1 MLSEFMKEEEL
12 LKKLRAAFKM
22 EASERLA
29 SISSSLLNLEKSFEL
44 GEENKE
50 TLDVIF
56 REAHSLKGAARAVNY
71 SDIETICQALEDVFS
86 SIKRK
91 EISFSSEMFDV
102 FHSCL
107 ELIETLLSQSEKN
120 HASEINE
127 MYKVLEHIRLGID
140 TPTNNKSSPKK
151 EKKENYQSSKPSK
164 KNETMDL
171 PHQTSCKKETEQ
183 TQNNQ
188 HTDKTSQKEPLIK
201 PKTQS
206 VKLKPASESISKP
219 ESKIDPNPLQSQ
231 QEQSENKTKLI
242 ATSEK
247 QPDQSDEKTSEVQ
260 TELKSSQSS
269 DDASSKSQ
277 TKNTSTKPAPE
288 KEKQPAKK
296 IDQFGSEESV
306 RISTQKLDSL
316 LLKVEE
322 LVSLKLASGQHLKN
336 LKETMLSFDTWK
348 KRWAH
353 CESTFRWIRRKTRT
367 DQDLSVQRDIEH
379 LKKIEGFLEW
389 NQKHVCS
396 LEQRIKQM
404 IDVSEKDQ
412 RSLSIM
418 IDDVLD
424 DMKKVTMLPFSS
436 LSQIFPKMIRDLCRQ
451 QSKTVDFTVTGN
463 SVEIDRRILDEL
475 KDPLVHLL
483 RNAVDHGIETTDE
496 RKKLQKTERASL
508 ILSISHTLGNKVE
521 ILVEDDGKGIDL
533 DRVRREAIKRGMI
546 SEKDADRLTEKEN
559 LSLIFRSELSTS
571 PIITQIS
578 GRGLGLAIVQERIQ
592 KLGGTLTVESEFGK
606 STTFRMLLPITL
618 ATSRGILVLLNDKL
632 FVVPVTYVKRVLRIE
647 TESVKT
653 VENKATI
660 TLEGEVLSFV
670 SLTDLLEMPGSQ
682 SIEKK
687 THLTVVVLEVSGK
700 HIACQVDEVL
710 GEQEVL
716 VKSLGKQL
724 SRVRNIAG
732 ATILGSGKV
741 VPMLNVHDLIKSS
754 GKITLTQPIVAED
767 DDIKIT
773 QGKSILVAEDS
784 ITSRMLIQN
793 ILESADYEVT
803 TAVDGLD
810 AYTTF
815 KSGDF
820 DLVVSDVEMPKMTG
834 FELTQ
839 KIREDKQHSETPVV
853 LVTSL
858 QSAEDRK
865 RGIDAG
871 ANAYIVKSSFDQSN
885 LLEVIARLI

>member
-1 MLSEFMKEEEL
+1 MKEEEL
-12 LKKLRAAFKM
+12 LKKLRTAFKM

-29 SISSSLLNLEKSFEL
+29 SISTSLLKLEKSFEM
-44 GEENKE
+44 GEDNKE
-50 TLDVIF
+50 TLDIIF

-86 SIKRK
+86 SLKRK
-91 EISFSSEMFDV
+91 DISFSPEMFDL
-102 FHSCL
+102 FHACL
-107 ELIETLLSQSEKN
+107 ELIETLLNQSEKN
-120 HASEINE
+120 HSIEINE
-127 MYKVLEHIRLGID
+127 MYKVLENIRLGID
-140 TPTNNKSSPKK
+140 TPVNIHSNKK
-151 EKKENYQSSKPSK
+151 
-164 KNETMDL
+164 D
-171 PHQTSCKKETEQ
+171 
-183 TQNNQ
+183 
-188 HTDKTSQKEPLIK
+188 TDNT
-201 PKTQS
+201 
-206 VKLKPASESISKP
+206 
-219 ESKIDPNPLQSQ
+219 D
-231 QEQSENKTKLI
+231 
-242 ATSEK
+242 
-247 QPDQSDEKTSEVQ
+247 
-260 TELKSSQSS
+260 SSQSTIQPKPEKKNQTITPSQKSSCKNNEHTQHPPKSEQTEQNERLSKPDAQNLNEKSALETVSKQEPDAQSGPKPLQNQQERS
-269 DDASSKSQ
+269 DKSTLPDNKVDPSIPKVTDTQTAKKSKQ
-277 TKNTSTKPAPE
+277 TSTTTPRPMPD
-288 KEKQPAKK
+288 KENQPAKK
-296 IDQFGSEESV
+296 SDQNETEESI
-306 RISTQKLDSL
+306 RISTNKLDSL

-336 LKETMLSFDTWK
+336 LKETMLSFDSWK

-353 CESTFRWIRRKTRT
+353 NESTFRWIHRKART
-367 DQDLSVQRDIEH
+367 DQTLNEQRDLEH
-379 LKKIEGFLEW
+379 LKKLESFLEW
-389 NQKHVCS
+389 NHKHVCS

-451 QSKTVDFTVTGN
+451 QSKTVDFTVIGN
-463 SVEIDRRILDEL
+463 SVEIDRRILEEL
-475 KDPLVHLL
+475 KDPLVHIL

-496 RKKLQKTERASL
+496 RKSLQKPERATL

-521 ILVEDDGKGIDL
+521 IVVEDDGKGIDL
-533 DRVRREAIKRGMI
+533 DRVRREALKRGMI
-546 SEKDADRLTEKEN
+546 SEKDAERLTEKEN
-559 LSLIFRSELSTS
+559 LYLIFRSELSTS

-592 KLGGTLTVESEFGK
+592 KLGGTLTVESEFGIK
-606 STTFRMLLPITL
+606 TIFRMLVPITL
-618 ATSRGILVLLNDKL
+618 ATSRGILVQLNKKL
-632 FVVPVTYVKRVLRIE
+632 FVVPVTYVKRVLRLK
-647 TESVKT
+647 TESVRT

-670 SLTDLLEMPGSQ
+670 SLTDLLEMPCLETT
-682 SIEKK
+682 EKK
-687 THLTVVVLEVSGK
+687 EHLTVVVLEVSGK
-700 HIACQVDEVL
+700 QIACQVDEVL

-724 SRVRNIAG
+724 SRVKNIAG

-741 VPMLNVHDLIKSS
+741 VPMLNVHDLIKTS
-754 GKITLTQPIVAED
+754 GQMTLTQPIITED

-773 QGKSILVAEDS
+773 QGKAILVAEDS

-815 KSGDF
+815 KSGEF
-820 DLVVSDVEMPKMTG
+820 DLVVSDVEMPKMNG

-839 KIREDKQHSETPVV
+839 KIREDKQRSETPVV

-858 QSAEDRK
+858 QSSEDRK

-871 ANAYIVKSSFDQSN
+871 ANAYIVKSNFDQSN

>member
-1 MLSEFMKEEEL
+1 MKEEEL
-12 LKKLRAAFKM
+12 LKKLRAAFKI

-29 SISSSLLNLEKSFEL
+29 SISSSLLNQEKFFEL
-44 GEENKE
+44 GDDNKE
-50 TLDVIF
+50 CLDIVF

-86 SIKRK
+86 SLKRK
-91 EISFSSEMFDV
+91 DISFSSEMFDV

-107 ELIETLLSQSEKN
+107 ELIEALLNDSEKN
-120 HASEINE
+120 HATEIND
-127 MYKVLEHIRLGID
+127 MYKTLEQFRFGTD
-140 TPTNNKSSPKK
+140 SPTKKQPSIPKK
-151 EKKENYQSSKPSK
+151 ETKTKEIYQSPDQSKPSQ
-164 KNETMDL
+164 KNEKIKPSPMN
-171 PHQTSCKKETEQ
+171 SCNKQAEQPPRNTKKKEQTDFLPTSDANNSKTQLTPETKTKSEPKVQTTDLDTIHTESKQ
-183 TQNNQ
+183 Q
-188 HTDKTSQKEPLIK
+188 SASI
-201 PKTQS
+201 PKT
-206 VKLKPASESISKP
+206 IS
-219 ESKIDPNPLQSQ
+219 
-231 QEQSENKTKLI
+231 
-242 ATSEK
+242 TSEIK
-247 QPDQSDEKTSEVQ
+247 AEKTVSKGRDTQSKKLLPPPNVSPQ
-260 TELKSSQSS
+260 TIK
-269 DDASSKSQ
+269 
-277 TKNTSTKPAPE
+277 E
-288 KEKQPAKK
+288 KEKQSAKK
-296 IDQFGSEESV
+296 TDQSEIEESV
-306 RISTQKLDSL
+306 RLSTKKLDSL

-348 KRWAH
+348 KRWANS
-353 CESTFRWIRRKTRT
+353 ESTFRWIRRKVRA
-367 DQDLSVQRDIEH
+367 DQKSSELRDLEQ
-379 LKKIEGFLEW
+379 LKKLETFLEW
-389 NQKHVCS
+389 NQKHVSS

-436 LSQIFPKMIRDLCRQ
+436 LSQVFPKMIRDLCRQ
-451 QSKTVDFTVTGN
+451 QAKTVDFKITGN
-463 SVEIDRRILDEL
+463 SVEIDRRILEEL

-483 RNAVDHGIETTDE
+483 RNAVDHGIETTE
-496 RKKLQKTERASL
+496 VRKKLQKNQRASL
-508 ILSISHTLGNKVE
+508 NLIISQTLGNKVE
-521 ILVEDDGKGIDL
+521 IVVEDDGKGIDL

-546 SEKDADRLTEKEN
+546 TEKDADRLTQKEN

-606 STTFRMLLPITL
+606 NTIFRMLVPITL
-618 ATSRGILVLLNDKL
+618 ATSRGILVQLNEKL
-632 FVVPVTYVKRVLRIE
+632 FVVPVTYVKRVLRVE

-670 SLTDLLEMPGSQ
+670 SLSDLLEIQSPGKT
-682 SIEKK
+682 EKK
-687 THLTVVVLEVSGK
+687 EHLTVIVLEVSGK

-724 SRVRNIAG
+724 SRVKNIAG

-754 GKITLTQPIVAED
+754 GKMTLTQPIVTED

-815 KSGDF
+815 KSGEF
-820 DLVVSDVEMPKMTG
+820 DLVVSDVEMPKMNG

-839 KIREDKQHSETPVV
+839 KIRDDKQHAEIPVV

-858 QSAEDRK
+858 QSSEDRK

-871 ANAYIVKSSFDQSN
+871 ANAYIVKSNFDQSN

>member
-1 MLSEFMKEEEL
+1 MKEDEL

-29 SISSSLLNLEKSFEL
+29 SMSSSLLNLEKSFEL
-44 GEENKE
+44 GEENKD
-50 TLDVIF
+50 TLDIIF

-86 SIKRK
+86 AIKRQ

-127 MYKVLEHIRLGID
+127 MYKALEHIRLGIE
-140 TPTNNKSSPKK
+140 TPINITSSIKKDITKSKDNS
-151 EKKENYQSSKPSK
+151 QASKPSK
-164 KNETMDL
+164 KNETMD
-171 PHQTSCKKETEQ
+171 TSHENENSSKSKQEQKNQNIDKASQNESSSKTKPQNVQKKIGTESISRQASESKTEQ
-183 TQNNQ
+183 S
-188 HTDKTSQKEPLIK
+188 TSQQEQPDNKTKLNLSSENQSNQLVSEK

-206 VKLKPASESISKP
+206 TTKSSEPSDDSSSKP
-219 ESKIDPNPLQSQ
+219 
-231 QEQSENKTKLI
+231 
-242 ATSEK
+242 
-247 QPDQSDEKTSEVQ
+247 Q
-260 TELKSSQSS
+260 TYI
-269 DDASSKSQ
+269 ASS
-277 TKNTSTKPAPE
+277 KPAPE
-288 KEKQPAKK
+288 KEKQPVKK
-296 IDQFGSEESV
+296 IDQFGLEESV

-336 LKETMLSFDTWK
+336 LIETMLSFDTWK

-353 CESTFRWIRRKTRT
+353 CESTFRWLRRKTRT
-367 DQDLSVQRDIEH
+367 DQNQSEQRDIEH
-379 LKKIEGFLEW
+379 LKKLETFLEW

-451 QSKTVDFTVTGN
+451 QSKTVDFSVIGN
-463 SVEIDRRILDEL
+463 SVEIDRRILEEL

-483 RNAVDHGIETTDE
+483 RNAVDHGIETTDD
-496 RKKLQKTERASL
+496 RKKLKKTERASL
-508 ILSISHTLGNKVE
+508 VLSISHTLGNKVE
-521 ILVEDDGKGIDL
+521 IVVEDDGKGIDL

-546 SEKDADRLTEKEN
+546 SEKDADRLTEKES

-578 GRGLGLAIVQERIQ
+578 GRGLGLAIVQERVQ

-606 STTFRMLLPITL
+606 NTTFRMLLPITL
-618 ATSRGILVLLNDKL
+618 ATSRGILVLLNDKF
-632 FVVPVTYVKRVLRIE
+632 FVVPVTYVKRVLRVE

-670 SLTDLLEMPGSQ
+670 TMTDLLEMPVSQ
-682 SIEKK
+682 TIEKK
-687 THLTVVVLEVSGK
+687 EHMTVIVLEVSGK

-754 GKITLTQPIVAED
+754 GKINLTQPIVTED

-815 KSGDF
+815 KSKNF
-820 DLVVSDVEMPKMTG
+820 DLVVSDVEMPKMNG